1 MIGKKE
7 IYIGLKNERYDS
19 ILRVLDEKK
28 IKYEVR
34 AMEEHHVNYCHHS
47 LCNAPHCPFYFRG
60 WKLYS
65 YPYRTT
71 EHREKCHCD
80 YAEDR
85 YKGIIRILAVID
97 LLIHVYLS
105 PY

>member
-34 AMEEHHVNYCHHS
+34 KMEEHHVLDIN
-47 LCNAPHCPFYFRG
+47 RG
-60 WKLYS
+60 GAVGRFGENNES
-65 YPYRTT
+65 N
-71 EHREKCHCD
+71 KCV
-80 YAEDR
+80 
-85 YKGIIRILAVID
+85 RILISRNDYKRVGE
-97 LLIHVYLS
+97 LS
-105 PY
+105 Q